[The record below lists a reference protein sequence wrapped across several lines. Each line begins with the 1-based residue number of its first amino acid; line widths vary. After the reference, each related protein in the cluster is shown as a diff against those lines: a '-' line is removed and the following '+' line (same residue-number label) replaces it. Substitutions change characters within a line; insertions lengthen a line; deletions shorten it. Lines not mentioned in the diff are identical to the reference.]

1 MFACLTNLGRHGFAS
16 RLIVAASRFVKRL
29 GALFLVCVVSGC
41 SSLQIAYNYAPNYLS
56 YRLNGYLSLDDAQK
70 LALDQE
76 FVQFMQWHSEMALP
90 SYSAALETW
99 RGRVDEAAPFTAA
112 EVLEIQAQVEQ
123 ALEALGRRAAQQLAS
138 LMVTLTPKQ
147 QKRLREQFESENK
160 EYFDE
165 YLKNP
170 NSDATRKNHHK
181 RALKRFEDWLGTL
194 TAAQRTLITGLSD
207 NRSKVFVA
215 WGDERALRQKALLTV
230 LEQQQD
236 GDVAQAEGALSA
248 YLSSLKLYREPSLAS
263 QQVQLRQQWAEV
275 TADILNSLTAEQKVY
290 LKKKLG
296 GYAQD
301 FASLTTKRVAQQV
314 ER

>member
-76 FVQFMQWHSEMALP
+76 FVQFMQWHSEIALP
-90 SYSAALETW
+90 SYSNALETW
-99 RGRVDEAAPFTAA
+99 RARVDDVAPFTAA

-207 NRSKVFVA
+207 KRSKVFVA

-236 GDVAQAEGALSA
+236 GDAAQAEGALSA
-248 YLSSLKLYREPSLAS
+248 YLSSLKHYREPSLAS

-301 FASLTTKRVAQQV
+301 FASLTTKRVAQQT

>member
-1 MFACLTNLGRHGFAS
+1 MLSCLNHLSRPWLAS
-16 RLIVAASRFVKRL
+16 NVNGATPRLIKALAA
-29 GALFLVCVVSGC
+29 LVLACAIAGC
-41 SSLQIAYNYAPNYLS
+41 SSLQVAYNYAPNYLS
-56 YRLNGYLSLDDAQK
+56 YRLNGYLSLDDTQK

-76 FVQFMQWHSEMALP
+76 FMQFMQWHSEMALP
-90 SYSAALETW
+90 SYSQALEAW
-99 RGRVDEAAPFTAA
+99 RARVDNPAPFTTR
-112 EVLEIQAQVEQ
+112 EVFAIQDQVEQ
-123 ALEALGRRAAQQLAS
+123 ALEVLGQRAAKQLAG
-138 LMVTLTPKQ
+138 LLVTLTQKQ
-147 QKRLREQFESENK
+147 QKRLRAQFDSENK

-170 NSDATRKNHHK
+170 SSEATRKNHHK
-181 RALKRFEDWLGTL
+181 RALKRYEDWLGTL
-194 TAAQRTLITGLSD
+194 TIAQQTLITQLSD
-207 NRSKVFVA
+207 ERSKVFMA

-230 LEQQQD
+230 LEQQQ
-236 GDVAQAEGALSA
+236 GGEPAQAESALSA

-263 QQVQLRQQWAEV
+263 QQANLRQQWAEV
-275 TADILNSLTAEQKVY
+275 TAEILNSLTAEQKVY

>member
-76 FVQFMQWHSEMALP
+76 FVQFMQWHSEIALP
-90 SYSAALETW
+90 SYSNALETW
-99 RGRVDEAAPFTAA
+99 RARVDDVAPFTAA

-236 GDVAQAEGALSA
+236 GDAAQAEGALSA
-248 YLSSLKLYREPSLAS
+248 YLSSLKHYREPSLAS

-301 FASLTTKRVAQQV
+301 FASLTTKRVAQQT

>member
-1 MFACLTNLGRHGFAS
+1 MFACLTNLGRHGFAL
-16 RLIVAASRFVKRL
+16 RLAVAASSFVKRL
-29 GALFLVCVVSGC
+29 GVLLLVCVVSGC

-90 SYSAALETW
+90 SYSAALEAW
-99 RGRVDEAAPFTAA
+99 RGRVDEAVPFTAG
-112 EVLEIQAQVEQ
+112 EVLKMQEQVEQ
-123 ALEALGRRAAQQLAS
+123 ALEVLGQRAAKQLAD

-170 NSDATRKNHHK
+170 NSEATRKNHHK

-194 TAAQRTLITGLSD
+194 TAAQQALITGLSD
-207 NRSKVFVA
+207 KRSKVFVA
-215 WGDERALRQKALLTV
+215 WGDERRLRQRALLAV
-230 LEQQQD
+230 LEQQQG
-236 GDVAQAEGALSA
+236 GDPVQAESALSA

-263 QQVQLRQQWAEV
+263 QQVQLRLEWAQV
-275 TADILNSLTAEQKVY
+275 AADILNSLTAEQKVY

-301 FASLTTKRVAQQV
+301 FASLTTKRVAQ
-314 ER
+314 ETAR